1 MKRVP
6 LYLQWISLFFT
17 PGDLFCDSVLPT
29 CWMLNTQH
37 WTEHIFKSLSW
48 LKSPPPASSLVTK
61 TKQPTYQPS
70 QVCQVVQYLQQM
82 RQLELYSLTSVLP
95 QSYQQYKTTKTV
107 AQRQWVSLPLHHHSP
122 LSTLHS
128 SLLVSQSVSQSD
140 SNRAPRYHSTT
151 SYNHTVN
158 WVISTWWLTVYTS
171 VTSLSP
177 LDNIL

>member
-17 PGDLFCDSVLPT
+17 PGDLFCDSLLPT

-82 RQLELYSLTSVLP
+82 RQLELYSLTSVLSTIQNNQNSCP
-95 QSYQQYKTTKTV
+95 ASVSQSPP
-107 AQRQWVSLPLHHHSP
+107 APP

-128 SLLVSQSVSQSD
+128 PLQSSRQSVSQSEWLQQ
-140 SNRAPRYHSTT
+140 STRVPRYHK
-151 SYNHTVN
+151 
-158 WVISTWWLTVYTS
+158 L
-171 VTSLSP
+171 
-177 LDNIL
+177 